1 MRMILPPLK
10 DRRVIHRQLA
20 AFFDQHTVPEF
31 NRAVGAICRFY
42 RIKRP
47 KVEWFEYLDWG
58 RTVGR
63 TYENGRIHLVHP
75 ENWKRGRRY
84 NSARQ
89 WINAV
94 YHEMGHY
101 IFWTDAER
109 KADVFAARME
119 RKVSNGVGPAPL
131 LRELVSMGNGR
142 PKGKRE
148 QPRRVGR

>member
-10 DRRVIHRQLA
+10 ERRVIHRQLA
-20 AFFDQHTVPEF
+20 TFFDLHTVGEF
-31 NRAVGAICRFY
+31 NRAIGSICRFY

-58 RTVGR
+58 RSAGR

-84 NSARQ
+84 KSARQ

-101 IFWTDAER
+101 VFWADAER

-119 RKVSNGVGPAPL
+119 RRVTNGVMAPNGRL
-131 LRELVSMGNGR
+131 TAARTGNGR
-142 PKGKRE
+142 AKRKR
-148 QPRRVGR
+148 QRRAARA